1 MHVTREDQD
10 EKVRQILFSYKYI
23 MDFRCMKTLS
33 LRLDVP
39 VSNQESLKNHN
50 EESNLHLEVL
60 AEA

>member
-1 MHVTREDQD
+1 M
-10 EKVRQILFSYKYI
+10 KKSYKYI

-39 VSNQESLKNHN
+39 VSNQESFKNHN
-50 EESNLHLEVL
+50 EESNFHLEVL